1 MVVLRQVWA
10 VLAKDLLVELRTREV
25 LYAMGLFSALVV
37 VIFAFS
43 FAARDEALADV
54 APGIP
59 WVALVFAGTL
69 GLSRTMAREGEG
81 DCLTGLLVSP
91 APRSA
96 VFLGKALANLVFML
110 ALEALLLPLCALLFR
125 LDFSA
130 APGIQVA
137 LFALGTVGLSALGT
151 VFSVL
156 LLQSRL
162 REVLLP
168 LVFFPVVVPVVIAG
182 VKGTAAVLAGDVPAA
197 REWLLLLLGFDAV
210 FVPVCFPAFSWV
222 VDE

>member
-1 MVVLRQVWA
+1 MLALRQAWA

-25 LYAMGLFSALVV
+25 LYAMGLFAALVV

-43 FAARDEALADV
+43 FAATDEALAEV
-54 APGIP
+54 GPGIP
-59 WVALVFAGTL
+59 WVALTFAGTL
-69 GLSRTMAREGEG
+69 GLARTSAREGEG

-96 VFLGKALANLVFML
+96 VFLGKALANAAFML
-110 ALEALLLPLCALLFR
+110 ALEALLVPLCILLFR
-125 LDFSA
+125 LDFSP
-130 APGIQVA
+130 APGTQIL
-137 LFALGTVGLSALGT
+137 LFVLGTVGFAALGT
-151 VFSVL
+151 VFSAM

-162 REVLLP
+162 RDVLLP

-182 VKGTAAVLAGDVPAA
+182 VKGTSAVLSGDEAA
-197 REWLLLLLGFDAV
+197 AAEWLWLLLGFDAV